1 MITKNS
7 LGSQIMS
14 RLVVLLLVGIGA
26 SSVEADTAN
35 YKQVETYRFIDL
47 RQTSANGPTIRN
59 FYVYTSIG
67 LKQGDSASSL
77 SLIAPTGKK
86 YGFQRSKYI
95 SGWWDGYFGINS
107 SPTKHL
113 SLMPGGRY
121 EIQCNGGT
129 LSGQRVSFD
138 LPSNLLNPCLP
149 YLEKNS
155 FTLLSKGKLDS
166 TKDNTLLAAR
176 VIKTGSPFVVT
187 PQPAGSLNRL
197 TAHIRDDSATG
208 DEVFIW
214 NDFVE
219 YGASGIASFTIPAGK
234 LKKNKIYA
242 LSLQTD
248 NDYPDG
254 TATTSE
260 GQIRSR
266 LDGITYYE
274 LVFKTSK

>member
-1 MITKNS
+1 MIMKNS
-7 LGSQIMS
+7 LWSQIMI
-14 RLVVLLLVGIGA
+14 RLLVVLLVGI
-26 SSVEADTAN
+26 SSSWVKADTAN
-35 YKQVETYRFIDL
+35 YKQVETYRFVDL
-47 RQTSANGPTIRN
+47 RQTSPNSPTIRN
-59 FYVYTSIG
+59 YYVYSSIG
-67 LKQGDSASSL
+67 LRQRDSASSL
-77 SLIAPTGKK
+77 SLIVPTRKK
-86 YGFQRSKYI
+86 YGFQRSKYS
-95 SGWWDGYFGINS
+95 SGWWGGYFGINS
-107 SPTKHL
+107 SQAKHL

-121 EIQCNGGT
+121 EIQCNGGV
-129 LSGQRVSFD
+129 LSGQKVSFD
-138 LPSNLLNPCLP
+138 LPANLLNPCLP

-187 PQPAGSLNRL
+187 PQPNGSLNRL
-197 TAHIRDDSATG
+197 TAQIRDDSASG

-214 NDFVE
+214 NASVE
-219 YGASGIASFTIPAGK
+219 YNASGIASFTIPAGK
-234 LKKNKIYA
+234 LKKNKVYA

-260 GQIRSR
+260 GQILSR
-266 LDGITYYE
+266 LNGITYYE

>member
-1 MITKNS
+1 MLMKKS
-7 LGSQIMS
+7 FGMQIVS
-14 RLVVLLLVGIGA
+14 RLGVALLVGL
-26 SSVEADTAN
+26 SSSWVEADTAN
-35 YKQVETYRFIDL
+35 YKYVDTYRFVDL
-47 RQTSANGPTIRN
+47 RQKSPNSPTIRN
-59 FYVYTSIG
+59 YYVYSSIG
-67 LKQGDSASSL
+67 LRNGATASAV
-77 SLIAPTGKK
+77 SLITPSAKK
-86 YGFQRSKYI
+86 YGFTRVRGSD
-95 SGWWDGYFGINS
+95 GWWGGYFGINS
-107 SPTKHL
+107 SQAKHL

-121 EIQCNGGT
+121 EIQCNGGV
-129 LSGQRVSFD
+129 LSGQKVSFD
-138 LPSNLLNPCLP
+138 LPANLLNPCLP

-187 PQPAGSLNRL
+187 PQPNGSLNRL
-197 TAHIRDDSATG
+197 TAQIRDDSASG

-214 NDFVE
+214 NASVE
-219 YGASGIASFTIPAGK
+219 YNASGIASFTIPAGK
-234 LKKNKIYA
+234 LKKNKVYA

-260 GQIRSR
+260 GQILSR
-266 LDGITYYE
+266 LNGITYYE

>member
-1 MITKNS
+1 MF
-7 LGSQIMS
+7 
-14 RLVVLLLVGIGA
+14 LVGI
-26 SSVEADTAN
+26 SSSWVDADTAN
-35 YKQVETYRFIDL
+35 YKSVETYRFVDL
-47 RQTSANGPTIRN
+47 RQTSPNSPTIRN
-59 FYVYTSIG
+59 YYVYSSIG
-67 LKQGDSASSL
+67 LRQRDSASSL
-77 SLIAPTGKK
+77 SLIVPTGKK
-86 YGFQRSKYI
+86 YGFQRSAY
-95 SGWWDGYFGINS
+95 STGWWGGYFGINS

-121 EIQCNGGT
+121 EIQCIGGT

-187 PQPAGSLNRL
+187 PQPAGNLNRL
-197 TAHIRDDSATG
+197 TAQIRDDSATG

-214 NDFVE
+214 NASVE
-219 YGASGIASFTIPAGK
+219 YGASGTASFTIPAGK

-260 GQIRSR
+260 GQILSR
-266 LDGITYYE
+266 LNGITYYE
-274 LVFKTSK
+274 LVFRTSK

>member
-1 MITKNS
+1 
-7 LGSQIMS
+7 
-14 RLVVLLLVGIGA
+14 
-26 SSVEADTAN
+26 
-35 YKQVETYRFIDL
+35 
-47 RQTSANGPTIRN
+47 
-59 FYVYTSIG
+59 
-67 LKQGDSASSL
+67 
-77 SLIAPTGKK
+77 
-86 YGFQRSKYI
+86 
-95 SGWWDGYFGINS
+95 
-107 SPTKHL
+107 
-113 SLMPGGRY
+113 
-121 EIQCNGGT
+121 
-129 LSGQRVSFD
+129 LSGQKVSFD
-138 LPSNLLNPCLP
+138 LPANLLNPCLP

-214 NDFVE
+214 YASVD
-219 YGASGIASFTIPAGK
+219 YDSSGIASFTIPAGK